1 MNIRKLVTY
10 LFLMLVLGIIQI
22 FFLKNL
28 ALFGVAFPF
37 LYLLP
42 ILILPSSIKT
52 IPLLLIAFFLGFVV
66 DIFYETLG
74 MHAAAITL
82 LAFLKPVW
90 LELTSPTVGYAD
102 EIEPTLE
109 EIGLGR
115 FIGYTFPLVF
125 LYSLVFFTADQW
137 GSGLFFK
144 VLYKSFFST
153 IFTLA
158 LIILAQLLFFKRGR
172 EI

>member
-1 MNIRKLVTY
+1 MNIRRLVSY
-10 LFLMLVLGIIQI
+10 LLLMLVLGIIQI

-52 IPLLLIAFFLGFVV
+52 TPLMLIAFLFGFVL
-66 DIFYETLG
+66 DMFYETLG
-74 MHAAAITL
+74 MHTAAITL
-82 LAFLKPVW
+82 LAFLKPKW
-90 LELTSPTVGYAD
+90 LELTNPSGGYED

-115 FIGYTFPLVF
+115 FISYSFPLVF
-125 LYSLVFFTADQW
+125 FYSLVFFTADQW
-137 GSGLFFK
+137 GSGLFLK

-153 IFTLA
+153 AFTLL
-158 LIILAQLLFFKRGR
+158 LIILTQLLFFKRRRG
-172 EI
+172 I